1 MQARRGLS
9 PGRTMSACPSPRA
22 RSSPGA
28 IPAWTASSASLART
42 MRVENA
48 PNAALDGV
56 NLPAKAA
63 TMMMPARLALARSE
77 VHSASA

>member
-1 MQARRGLS
+1 MIDLTGVSKVYPVKNGGQ
-9 PGRTMSACPSPRA
+9 
-22 RSSPGA
+22 
-28 IPAWTASSASLART
+28 
-42 MRVENA
+42 VV
-48 PNAALDGV
+48 ALDGV